1 MSAVGGGG
9 GPSDLTFLSPDR
21 AASGSGFHPVLRSPL
36 ERALGPAELPGI
48 EDISLATGKIEV
60 RGDVAGLGA
69 DAGRL
74 VRFASDRALVLC
86 RYDEVARTRAELGER
101 FHLVIDQT
109 GALAGL
115 RIAGPDGKRLLRR
128 LTELDLAALPAV
140 GAVAGVRTY
149 VLEDD
154 EGAFLLFFAQEYG
167 HYMAEV
173 VIDAV
178 EGLVR

>member
-1 MSAVGGGG
+1 MSAVGGRE
-9 GPSDLTFLSPDR
+9 LAFLSPDR
-21 AASGSGFHPVLRSPL
+21 AAAGSGFHPVLRSPL
-36 ERALGPAELPGI
+36 ECALGLAQLPGI
-48 EDISLATGKIEV
+48 EDISLHTGKIEV

-101 FHLVIDQT
+101 SRLVIDQT

-115 RIAGPDGKRLLRR
+115 RIARLDGKRLLRR

-140 GAVAGVRTY
+140 GSVAGVRTY
-149 VLEDD
+149 VLED
-154 EGAFLLFFAQEYG
+154 EGGFLLFFAQEHG

-178 EGLVR
+178 EGLVG

>member
-1 MSAVGGGG
+1 MIAVGGGG
-9 GPSDLTFLSPDR
+9 GSDELNFLSPDR
-21 AASGSGFHPVLRSPL
+21 AAPGGGFHPVQRSPL
-36 ERALGPAELPGI
+36 ERALGPAQLTGI

-60 RGDVAGLGA
+60 RGEVAALGA
-69 DAGRL
+69 DAGRR

-86 RYDEVARTRAELGER
+86 RYDEVARIRAELGER
-101 FHLVIDQT
+101 CHLVIDQT

-115 RIAGPDGKRLLRR
+115 RIARPDGMRLLRR

-140 GAVAGVRTY
+140 GSVAGVRTY

-154 EGAFLLFFAQEYG
+154 KGAFLLFFAQEYG

-178 EGLVR
+178 EGLVE